1 MKKILLIFAV
11 VIMHHAFASAQEG
24 LTSPYLDSVIMAKM
38 ETGHVAGVSACIIKN
53 GLVRWIGNYGFA
65 NIELGV
71 PVDTTTLF
79 YMASVSKT
87 VTGTALMQLWEEG
100 MFDLDDDINAYLPF
114 EVHNPN
120 YLTIPITF
128 RMLCTHTSCI
138 KDNEAVNPFYWGEDS
153 PIPLGQFLY
162 DYLNPAGV
170 NYFPDL
176 NFYNQQPGT
185 AYNYSNVAT
194 ALAGYLVEVIGD
206 STFAFQTKERIFN
219 PLQMNESAWFLSE
232 VDTSN
237 LAMPYYWDGSAL
249 VPYGFYAL
257 STYPAGALRTSV
269 NQLATFLL
277 SYMKGGTYPGGQ
289 ILQSSTVD
297 TIMSSQIPLIDPNQ
311 GLFWHKSYVGGRG
324 LWGHDGINL
333 GARTSM
339 RFYPEENTGVI
350 VLINTAY
357 SDCNQI
363 VDLLFDYASDSIS
376 CSCLPEG
383 ITFST
388 QAQIDNFQTNYP
400 GCTEIEGD
408 VTINGTDITNLN
420 GLNVLTSIGGYLDIH
435 FNNALTSLS
444 GLDNLSSIAGYLSIY
459 GNDALISLNGLENL
473 TSIGGDLTIGRFSY
487 PSVGNLELT
496 SLTGLENLTSVG
508 GYLGIINNYA
518 LTSLSGLDNLTSIGD
533 YLFISGNIALTS
545 LSGLDNL
552 TSIVEDLI
560 ISGNIALT
568 SLSGLDNLTLIG
580 GHLGIGENF
589 SLISLS
595 GLENLNSVGGGVG
608 IGANYALLSLS
619 ALDNLTSIGGYLDIS
634 GNGALTSLSGLDNI
648 EAASITDLTITN
660 NSSLSDCVA
669 QSICDYLAAPN
680 GTITISNNAPGC
692 NSPEEV
698 IAACEGQGIGDKPAE
713 DTRNWNVN
721 IFPNPGSGIITV
733 EFEMQEV
740 AYVTV
745 AIFNLTGQ
753 QVAEPVYELKTPG
766 QQQVQFDVS
775 GLPPGVYYCR
785 LQAGDRNTTTKIM
798 ISE

>member
-206 STFAFQTKERIFN
+206 STFAYQTKERIFN

-400 GCTEIEGD
+400 GCTEIEGN
-408 VTINGTDITNLN
+408 VTIHGNDITNLN
-420 GLNVLTSIGGYLDIH
+420 GLNV
-435 FNNALTSLS
+435 
-444 GLDNLSSIAGYLSIY
+444 
-459 GNDALISLNGLENL
+459 
-473 TSIGGDLTIGRFSY
+473 
-487 PSVGNLELT
+487 
-496 SLTGLENLTSVG
+496 
-508 GYLGIINNYA
+508 
-518 LTSLSGLDNLTSIGD
+518 
-533 YLFISGNIALTS
+533 
-545 LSGLDNL
+545 
-552 TSIVEDLI
+552 
-560 ISGNIALT
+560 
-568 SLSGLDNLTLIG
+568 
-580 GHLGIGENF
+580 
-589 SLISLS
+589 
-595 GLENLNSVGGGVG
+595 
-608 IGANYALLSLS
+608 
-619 ALDNLTSIGGYLDIS
+619 LTSIGGYLDIS

-648 EAASITDLTITN
+648 EAASITNLTITN

-669 QSICDYLAAPN
+669 QSICDYLAVPN

>member
-1 MKKILLIFAV
+1 MLILSPGSLPFVIKKIKMKKILLIFAV

-87 VTGTALMQLWEEG
+87 VTGTALMQLWEVG

-206 STFAFQTKERIFN
+206 STFAYQTKERIFN

-333 GARTSM
+333 GSRTSM

-420 GLNVLTSIGGYLDIH
+420 GLNVLTSIGGYLDIID
-435 FNNALTSLS
+435 NNA
-444 GLDNLSSIAGYLSIY
+444 
-459 GNDALISLNGLENL
+459 
-473 TSIGGDLTIGRFSY
+473 
-487 PSVGNLELT
+487 
-496 SLTGLENLTSVG
+496 
-508 GYLGIINNYA
+508 
-518 LTSLSGLDNLTSIGD
+518 
-533 YLFISGNIALTS
+533 
-545 LSGLDNL
+545 
-552 TSIVEDLI
+552 
-560 ISGNIALT
+560 
-568 SLSGLDNLTLIG
+568 
-580 GHLGIGENF
+580 
-589 SLISLS
+589 LISLS
-595 GLENLNSVGGGVG
+595 GLDS
-608 IGANYALLSLS
+608 
-619 ALDNLTSIGGYLDIS
+619 
-634 GNGALTSLSGLDNI
+634 I
-648 EAASITDLTITN
+648 EAASITNLTITN

-669 QSICDYLAAPN
+669 QSICDYLAVPN
-680 GTITISNNAPGC
+680 CTVEIHDNANGC

-698 IAACEGQGIGDKPAE
+698 ITACEGQGIGDKSAE
-713 DTRNWNVN
+713 DTRNWNVS

-753 QVAEPVYELKTPG
+753 QVVDPLNELKSPG